1 MADSYVQGSFA
12 FTCTHAELALIEEAF
27 QASYDFE
34 AGGTPTEPSP
44 EFLAAFP
51 PTSPDEPWSGF
62 LAIFPDPDFPNFGV
76 DFEGTN
82 MPEQPQIS
90 TVTFYSMT
98 DFQPDPLASL
108 IQHCC
113 QATLREAPI
122 GFEWAC
128 SCSKPRIGE
137 FGGGACAIF
146 PDRIV
151 FSNTAQMLER
161 ALKGDLNDAPPS
173 GLGHWDEFP
182 AHPLADWQVEVA
194 NGDTRLGYHP
204 WAASRAA

>member
-12 FTCTHAELALIEEAF
+12 FTCTHAEMALIEEAF
-27 QASYDFE
+27 QASYDLE
-34 AGGTPTEPSP
+34 SGGTPTEPTP

-51 PTSPDEPWSGF
+51 PVQSDDPWSGF
-62 LAIFPDPDFPNFGV
+62 LAIFPDPDFPTFGV
-76 DFEGTN
+76 DFEGGN
-82 MPEQPQIS
+82 SPERPAIS
-90 TVTFYSMT
+90 TVIFYSTT

-113 QATLREAPI
+113 QTTLCEAPI

-146 PDRIV
+146 PDRII
-151 FSNTAQMLER
+151 SNNTAQMLER
-161 ALKGDLNDAPPS
+161 ALKGDSATFPPPEQD
-173 GLGHWDEFP
+173 HWDELP
-182 AHPLADWQVEVA
+182 DHPLADWQAEVA
-194 NGDTRLGYHP
+194 NGDTRLGYHA
-204 WAASRAA
+204 WVAARAA